1 MNARFSALLAVLLLF
16 SVVPALADD
25 PCPVCGGRVTGLH
38 KVKDDRSR
46 EPKNYDFFNRSICGM
61 MDMMNAGAVICT
73 RCWMGSRWDEESW
86 KRGTREL
93 DTFVPPLAKEIRNFP
108 AKPDDP
114 AYCRLFEGANLTD
127 FLEFEWDDSHV
138 TRFAGFREYCKKH
151 DLIMEM
157 HGETAENSFGKTVVV
172 TDIEQAKPSEMGF
185 TWHVS
190 LVVKTKPK
198 ALYAKPLPPKR
209 PVELRTSKAEYL
221 RSAETLRIRYV
232 NELLQMM
239 KKADKANDDLAEA
252 AVGRELK
259 AMSLPKDSD
268 PKELKRLLMGKWQSK
283 TYAPIWRGD
292 GVWNWGLKENKE
304 ESAPW
309 RVEGNELV
317 ETYPKRENDDEILT
331 RRFTILLLN
340 KAHFIYL
347 EESKTED
354 YVLYY
359 VQSWE
364 RVPETKR
371 R

>member
-1 MNARFSALLAVLLLF
+1 MNPGFSALVAVLLLF
-16 SVVPALADD
+16 SARPTLAYD
-25 PCPVCGGRVTGLH
+25 PCPVCGGRVTSLH
-38 KVKDDRSR
+38 KVKDDRSK
-46 EPKNYDFFNRSICGM
+46 EPKNGDFFNRSICGM
-61 MDMMNAGAVICT
+61 MDMMLGGAVICT
-73 RCWMGSRWDEESW
+73 RCWMGNMWDKETWERSSS
-86 KRGTREL
+86 L
-93 DTFVPPLAKEIRNFP
+93 PDSFIPPLAKSLRDFP
-108 AKPDDP
+108 IAPDETSYLRQFD
-114 AYCRLFEGANLTD
+114 GMNVSD
-127 FLEFEWDDSHV
+127 SLELEWNES
-138 TRFAGFREYCKKH
+138 RFAHYREYCKKH
-151 DLIMEM
+151 DLIIELQ
-157 HGETAENSFGKTVVV
+157 GQTAEKYFGESIVV
-172 TDIEQAKPSEMGF
+172 TDIEQPKLSEMGF
-185 TWHVS
+185 VAAVS
-190 LVVKTKPK
+190 LVVKTRPK

-209 PVELRTSKAEYL
+209 PLELRTAKAEFQ
-221 RSAETLRIRYV
+221 RSAEALRIRYV

-259 AMSLPKDSD
+259 AMALPKDSD

-292 GVWNWGLKENKE
+292 GAWNWGLKENKE

-347 EESKTED
+347 EESKAED
-354 YVLYY
+354 YVIYY
-359 VQSWE
+359 VRSWD